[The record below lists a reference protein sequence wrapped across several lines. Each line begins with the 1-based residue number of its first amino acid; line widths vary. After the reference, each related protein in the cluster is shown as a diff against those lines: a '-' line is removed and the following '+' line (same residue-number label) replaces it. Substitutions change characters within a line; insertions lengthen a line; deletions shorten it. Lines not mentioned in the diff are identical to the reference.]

1 MPRKKNRVIAAEY
14 SARAK
19 YRKKRYRDKG
29 DTDSMHVI
37 GAMGCWCGTKCEWQ
51 YGGEPHPR
59 PERPDA
65 PLSKPEPD
73 GFIPLSPQEFEKS
86 AREQA
91 KQYGD
96 IVNKVM
102 WE

>member
-1 MPRKKNRVIAAEY
+1 MPRKKNRAIASEY

-29 DTDSMHVI
+29 NAESMHVI

-59 PERPDA
+59 PEKSADP
-65 PLSKPEPD
+65 SPESTD
-73 GFIPLSPQEFEKS
+73 GFIPLSPQEFEKT

-91 KQYGD
+91 RQYGD